1 MQTIQSNLD
10 YATNLYPLTL
20 YMKTLL
26 QIRWEIKNL
35 QLLLDKIE
43 ELKKNNPDLLKE
55 CSIVIDVDSYKV
67 TI

>member
-1 MQTIQSNLD
+1 
-10 YATNLYPLTL
+10 
-20 YMKTLL
+20 MKTLL
-26 QIRWEIKNL
+26 TIKWEIKEL

-67 TI
+67 TV